1 MKRLPFSGCVAAIG
15 LVFAFAFSALAQGD
29 AVVAVLDH
37 CGDASRPAE
46 APIRDCE
53 SVIAA
58 KGLDDVEVAFA
69 YLDLGLAILAQ
80 DADRSRAPGKSLC
93 AGRVL
98 RSGVDRRRVERR
110 GRDGLE
116 TVAGQPSNQ
125 ARQSTAPPQGAMISA
140 VYNLRGVPSDR
151 QREKQAPYLDMMA
164 NKVLMAA
171 AHIAQKLGMEETV
184 SEFERTIV
192 EVPRNWTF

>member
-1 MKRLPFSGCVAAIG
+1 
-15 LVFAFAFSALAQGD
+15 
-29 AVVAVLDH
+29 
-37 CGDASRPAE
+37 
-46 APIRDCE
+46 
-53 SVIAA
+53 
-58 KGLDDVEVAFA
+58 
-69 YLDLGLAILAQ
+69 
-80 DADRSRAPGKSLC
+80 
-93 AGRVL
+93 
-98 RSGVDRRRVERR
+98 
-110 GRDGLE
+110 LE